1 MDGQGLWSPIISRTQ
16 TLPCSPHSNPHR
28 HCPVSGARPSA
39 PSSRSGPSASIRS
52 PEGARRDISHE
63 EPSLFPLDDHQHPR
77 PKLYSQEAHLE
88 EHQERQYPREALR
101 HISGP
106 AQHAR
111 DAHTPPHPTHPIP
124 PLRQSYTLLQLE
136 DSKLHNPAAQ
146 SWGSQSP
153 KALWE
158 LGDPPPSQDSPSG
171 YTFHTR

>member
-1 MDGQGLWSPIISRTQ
+1 MTTSTPAPSSIAKRPIWRNTKRGNILGKPLDTY
-16 TLPCSPHSNPHR
+16 L
-28 HCPVSGARPSA
+28 ARPSM
-39 PSSRSGPSASIRS
+39 
-52 PEGARRDISHE
+52 HVM
-63 EPSLFPLDDHQHPR
+63 
-77 PKLYSQEAHLE
+77 
-88 EHQERQYPREALR
+88 
-101 HISGP
+101 
-106 AQHAR
+106 
-111 DAHTPPHPTHPIP
+111 HTPHPTHPIP

>member
-1 MDGQGLWSPIISRTQ
+1 MTTST
-16 TLPCSPHSNPHR
+16 
-28 HCPVSGARPSA
+28 
-39 PSSRSGPSASIRS
+39 
-52 PEGARRDISHE
+52 
-63 EPSLFPLDDHQHPR
+63 PR

-101 HISGP
+101 LSIWAGLMHVM
-106 AQHAR
+106 
-111 DAHTPPHPTHPIP
+111 HTPHPTHPIP

-136 DSKLHNPAAQ
+136 DSQLLNPAAQ